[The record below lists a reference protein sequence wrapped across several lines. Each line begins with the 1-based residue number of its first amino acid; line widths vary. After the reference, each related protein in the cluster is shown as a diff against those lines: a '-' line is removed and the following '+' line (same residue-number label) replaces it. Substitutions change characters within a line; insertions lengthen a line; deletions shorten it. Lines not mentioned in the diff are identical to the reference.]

1 MMKTFVALLS
11 AALPLLAQA
20 ADDPLQAERWKTRP
34 LIVLAASADDPLLAR
49 VRQALQEP
57 ANREAFVER
66 DMVLYTVVGQQGSR
80 NDQPLDSI
88 ATKRLLLALDA
99 GNSRPQVILVGKD
112 GGKKIQE
119 GADADL
125 QAIFNTIDRMPMRRS
140 E

>member
-1 MMKTFVALLS
+1 MKRFATLLLL
-11 AALPLLAQA
+11 ALPLLANA
-20 ADDPLQAERWKTRP
+20 SEDPLQAERWKSRP

-49 VRQALQEP
+49 VQAALQEP

-66 DMVLYTVVGQQGSR
+66 DMVLYTVIGQQGQR
-80 NDQPLDSI
+80 NEQPLDAI

-99 GNSRPQVILVGKD
+99 GNARPQVILVGKD
-112 GGKKIQE
+112 GGKKIQQ

-125 QAIFNTIDRMPMRRS
+125 QAIFRTIDRMPMRQN

>member
-1 MMKTFVALLS
+1 MKAILAALLS
-11 AALPLLAQA
+11 ALAITGHA
-20 ADDPLQAERWKTRP
+20 ADNPLQAELWKTRP
-34 LIVLAASADDPLLAR
+34 LILLADDASDPLLVR
-49 VRQALQEP
+49 VREALAQP

-66 DMVLYTVVGQQGSR
+66 DMVLYTVVGKQGQR
-80 NDQPLDSI
+80 NDQPLDAI

-99 GNSRPQVILVGKD
+99 GSERPQIILVGKD

-125 QAIFNTIDRMPMRRS
+125 QKIFATIDRMPMRQG

>member
-1 MMKTFVALLS
+1 MKRFATLLLS
-11 AALPLLAQA
+11 ALPLLAQA
-20 ADDPLQAERWKTRP
+20 SEDPLQAERWKTRP

-49 VRQALQEP
+49 VQAALREP

-66 DMVLYTVVGQQGSR
+66 DMVLYTVVGQQGRR
-80 NDQPLDSI
+80 NEQPLETI

-99 GNSRPQVILVGKD
+99 GNARPQVILVGKD
-112 GGKKIQE
+112 GGKKIQQ

-125 QAIFNTIDRMPMRRS
+125 QAIFRTIDRMPMRQN

>member
-1 MMKTFVALLS
+1 MKRFATLLLT
-11 AALPLLAQA
+11 ALPLLAQA
-20 ADDPLQAERWKTRP
+20 GEDPLQAERWKTRP

-49 VRQALQEP
+49 VQAALREP

-66 DMVLYTVVGQQGSR
+66 DMVLYTVIGQQGQR
-80 NDQPLDSI
+80 NEQPLEAI

-99 GNSRPQVILVGKD
+99 GKARPQVILVGKD
-112 GGKKIQE
+112 GGKKIQQ

-125 QAIFNTIDRMPMRRS
+125 QAIFQTIDRMPMRQN

>member
-1 MMKTFVALLS
+1 MKRFATLLLS
-11 AALPLLAQA
+11 ALPLLAQA
-20 ADDPLQAERWKTRP
+20 SDDPLQAERWNTRP

-49 VRQALQEP
+49 VQAALREP

-66 DMVLYTVVGQQGSR
+66 DMVLYTVIGQQGQR
-80 NDQPLDSI
+80 NDQPLDAI

-99 GNSRPQVILVGKD
+99 GSARPQVILVGKD
-112 GGKKIQE
+112 GGKKIQQ

-125 QAIFNTIDRMPMRRS
+125 QAIFQTIDRMPMRQS

>member
-1 MMKTFVALLS
+1 MKRFATLLLS
-11 AALPLLAQA
+11 ALPLLAQA
-20 ADDPLQAERWKTRP
+20 SDDPLQAERWNTRP

-49 VRQALQEP
+49 VQAALREP

-66 DMVLYTVVGQQGSR
+66 DMVLYTVIGQQGQR
-80 NDQPLDSI
+80 NEQPLDAI

-99 GNSRPQVILVGKD
+99 GSARPQVILVGKD
-112 GGKKIQE
+112 GGKKIQQ

-125 QAIFNTIDRMPMRRS
+125 QAIFQTIDRMPMRQS

>member
-1 MMKTFVALLS
+1 MKRFATLLLS
-11 AALPLLAQA
+11 ALPLLAQA
-20 ADDPLQAERWKTRP
+20 SDDPLQAERWNTRP

-49 VRQALQEP
+49 VQAALREP

-66 DMVLYTVVGQQGSR
+66 DMVLYTVIGQQGQR
-80 NDQPLDSI
+80 NEQPLDVI

-99 GNSRPQVILVGKD
+99 GSARPQVILVGKD
-112 GGKKIQE
+112 GGKKIQQ

-125 QAIFNTIDRMPMRRS
+125 QAIFQTIDRMPMRQS

>member
-1 MMKTFVALLS
+1 
-11 AALPLLAQA
+11 

-66 DMVLYTVVGQQGSR
+66 DMVLYTVVGQHGSR
-80 NDQPLDSI
+80 NDQRLDSI

-99 GNSRPQVILVGKD
+99 GNNRPQVILVGKD

-125 QAIFNTIDRMPMRRS
+125 QAIFNTIDRMPMRQS

>member
-1 MMKTFVALLS
+1 MKRFATLLLS
-11 AALPLLAQA
+11 ALPLLAQA
-20 ADDPLQAERWKTRP
+20 SDDPLQAERWNTRP

-49 VRQALQEP
+49 VQAALREP

-66 DMVLYTVVGQQGSR
+66 DMVLYTVIGQQGQR
-80 NDQPLDSI
+80 NQQPLDVI

-99 GNSRPQVILVGKD
+99 GSARPQVILVGKD
-112 GGKKIQE
+112 GGKKIQQ

-125 QAIFNTIDRMPMRRS
+125 QAIFQTIDRMPMRQS